1 MESIV
6 SVVLGLAIGFIAS
19 SLISTA
25 IIVAIL
31 VIPLIIYAI
40 ILLSYKNKIS
50 IIAILDNELKN
61 RHYENVIIMGLQLSS
76 IMFNT
81 KQNANRIKIGRKVEE
96 AIISCDRE
104 LSEIII
110 DGKELS
116 KELILVK
123 LNIDDLGW
131 SLYQL
136 DKKRWTEAVDSILKG
151 IFSAEKMAI
160 EHDSNNDSRS
170 IDFIQMSLKG
180 YRHLVGIFLDNDIK
194 KIKDGIMFEKV
205 IKAIISIGHIVDNNG
220 LTNFANLT
228 PLKIHENAK
237 LKSYLID
244 DDVEGLYL
252 KDFVDDECIQRLQ
265 NCMTIYSK
273 LEDKEKNKIVNDLY
287 YAFSRNNVKLL
298 KIAQNSDEKEKLIHD
313 AKNYALLYK
322 GNEKNTKSKKWI
334 RYRSLM
340 NELNVSSSNKN
351 NIANI
356 IQEVN
361 DTIMQCSTRTDL
373 FFRNSTLLVSALK
386 SQFELSF
393 KNNSTLTNKQKK
405 EKIQSAINKMGKI
418 KEDVKKV
425 DIIID
430 EDFLKTYKQA
440 KDYFKQELNALK

>member
-1 MESIV
+1 
-6 SVVLGLAIGFIAS
+6 
-19 SLISTA
+19 
-25 IIVAIL
+25 
-31 VIPLIIYAI
+31 
-40 ILLSYKNKIS
+40 
-50 IIAILDNELKN
+50 
-61 RHYENVIIMGLQLSS
+61 
-76 IMFNT
+76 
-81 KQNANRIKIGRKVEE
+81 
-96 AIISCDRE
+96 
-104 LSEIII
+104 
-110 DGKELS
+110 
-116 KELILVK
+116 
-123 LNIDDLGW
+123 
-131 SLYQL
+131 
-136 DKKRWTEAVDSILKG
+136 
-151 IFSAEKMAI
+151 
-160 EHDSNNDSRS
+160 
-170 IDFIQMSLKG
+170 
-180 YRHLVGIFLDNDIK
+180 
-194 KIKDGIMFEKV
+194 
-205 IKAIISIGHIVDNNG
+205 
-220 LTNFANLT
+220 
-228 PLKIHENAK
+228 
-237 LKSYLID
+237 
-244 DDVEGLYL
+244 
-252 KDFVDDECIQRLQ
+252 
-265 NCMTIYSK
+265 MTIYSK